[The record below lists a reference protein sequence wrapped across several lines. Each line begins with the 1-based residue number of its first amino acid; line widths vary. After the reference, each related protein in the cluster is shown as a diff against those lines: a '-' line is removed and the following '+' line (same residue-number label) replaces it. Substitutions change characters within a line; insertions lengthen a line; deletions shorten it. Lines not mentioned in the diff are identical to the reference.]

1 MFFHHIILA
10 FTLIFIGASVEAY
23 DIVNDTRDRQSVE
36 RILAFG
42 DSQTAGVALYD
53 DSYPFQLSKLIGLP
67 VDNLAVNGLR
77 AVEASAEG
85 YIENVLRQFPN
96 PDVVMM
102 TLTGNDLQ
110 SFQNKED
117 VFRNLER
124 VFKTFQANGA
134 MVVMLATDINGN
146 ADTFGG
152 WQAFGLRI
160 LYGDYYDRL
169 IALSAQNGVLV
180 VPKALEGIW
189 GNDKLLMRNNGGR
202 DPVHPNFDG
211 HKLVA
216 QRVADVLIPYLP
228 NVSAVVP
235 QAELTSRKPMQY
247 HEGMGSGPIPS
258 CGDASLAGFPVVYS
272 PLNEGCVLKGES
284 ANSVIYYWVEAPE
297 SGDYIVSLSVAGG
310 GDNRYLSVYTGSD
323 QYLGRVKAPSAG
335 LENFSDRPIREPI
348 NLNKGWNRIGIK
360 FEQAGIDMRY
370 IDLLQ

>member
-1 MFFHHIILA
+1 M
-10 FTLIFIGASVEAY
+10 
-23 DIVNDTRDRQSVE
+23 
-36 RILAFG
+36 
-42 DSQTAGVALYD
+42 
-53 DSYPFQLSKLIGLP
+53 IGLP